1 MQFSGWEE
9 GEDDAR
15 SACPF
20 DILGYTHN
28 TIAITT
34 GRDEVTLSQSYKN
47 GASSDWGLKLDLMKL
62 ELLVIAGQ
70 PYRGEYVLKSCTHR
84 PSSQGSREY
93 PKSVHK
99 DGLR

>member
-1 MQFSGWEE
+1 MLQVSRETAQPKDYIRTFCDENNVFIQCFHHRGSGGIESDEKYCIYTILFVTLYLILMQFSGWEE

-34 GRDEVTLSQSYKN
+34 GRDEVTLS
-47 GASSDWGLKLDLMKL
+47 
-62 ELLVIAGQ
+62 
-70 PYRGEYVLKSCTHR
+70 
-84 PSSQGSREY
+84 
-93 PKSVHK
+93 
-99 DGLR
+99 